1 MLQRLSR
8 ARICSASKTKRST
21 LCAKW
26 WPKPSAH
33 RALSVEWSPV
43 AIPRWHRM
51 GNSMILDRLG
61 GKCQADGWKRH
72 NSKDFEGEFNEML

>member
-1 MLQRLSR
+1 M
-8 ARICSASKTKRST
+8 
-21 LCAKW
+21 
-26 WPKPSAH
+26 
-33 RALSVEWSPV
+33 
-43 AIPRWHRM
+43 PRRHRM